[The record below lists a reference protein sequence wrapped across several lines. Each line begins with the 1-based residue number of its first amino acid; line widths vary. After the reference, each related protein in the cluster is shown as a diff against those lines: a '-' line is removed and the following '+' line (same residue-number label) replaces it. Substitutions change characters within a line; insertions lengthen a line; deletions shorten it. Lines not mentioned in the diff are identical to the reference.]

1 MNRDDGVIL
10 NEILDTSKPEAQ
22 EIALECNLML
32 NESSDYLPTH
42 PSSFSYSYSSYSS
55 SSAGAIDLSAEHYG
69 GGGMSFL
76 KRLLSNVRF
85 REEYEYSGRSQ
96 KTSKKACCRTSSY
109 LSTRAPDFFL
119 LDFNADFS
127 TFLNQLDVEILQ
139 QGSPLRFCHMGNSV
153 ITEV

>member
-42 PSSFSYSYSSYSS
+42 PSSFPYSYSSYSS
-55 SSAGAIDLSAEHYG
+55 SSAGAIELSAEHYG

-76 KRLLSNVRF
+76 SVFYQMYDSEKNMNILAEVKRPPRRLVVELPRICPPA
-85 REEYEYSGRSQ
+85 RQ
-96 KTSKKACCRTSSY
+96 I
-109 LSTRAPDFFL
+109 FFYW
-119 LDFNADFS
+119 
-127 TFLNQLDVEILQ
+127 ILTQ
-139 QGSPLRFCHMGNSV
+139 ILVHF
-153 ITEV
+153 